1 MPASSGVAVLSYATL
16 LRARLPAPLF
26 VGKRGLPSVKQS
38 ELLLSGKL
46 QNGNIIEYIAVR

>member
-16 LRARLPAPLF
+16 LRARLPSPLF

-46 QNGNIIEYIAVR
+46 QNGNIIEY